1 MNILSYLLDLFLH
14 LDTHLG
20 TILDTFGPWTYVL
33 LFGVIFLETGFV
45 VTPFLPGD
53 SLLFA
58 SGAFAA
64 LGYLNLAWLLLL
76 LALAAILGDTVNY
89 WIGHL
94 LREQV
99 HAGKIRFIKKAHL
112 ERTHAF
118 YEKHGGKA
126 VVLGRFVPIVRTFVP
141 FVAGV
146 GAMTYPRFIFYNIF
160 GGALW
165 ASLFLGAG
173 YFFGNIPVVKENF
186 TFVVL
191 GIIVVS
197 VLPMITEY
205 LKGRRAPEAT
215 PAD

>member
-1 MNILSYLLDLFLH
+1 MSMLTDLLDLFLH

-20 TILDTFGPWTYVL
+20 TILNTFGLWTYAL

-58 SGAFAA
+58 AGTFAA
-64 LGYLNLAWLLLL
+64 LGYLNLAWLFLL
-76 LALAAILGDTVNY
+76 LALAAILGDTANY

-99 HAGKIRFIKKAHL
+99 HAGKIRFIKQAHL

-126 VVLGRFVPIVRTFVP
+126 VILGRFVPIVRTFVP

-146 GAMTYPRFIFYNIF
+146 GAMTYPRFILYNIL
-160 GGALW
+160 GGVSWIA
-165 ASLFLGAG
+165 LFLTAG

-191 GIIVVS
+191 GIIAVS
-197 VLPMITEY
+197 VLPMVIEY
-205 LKGRRAPEAT
+205 LKSRQAPEAT